1 MDINPNEHSNGVFAG
16 EPSACK
22 NRKHSKSKHQLT
34 LFNFCFKQVIFD
46 TKAALRRDDIDP
58 KEAMKKTVLVKPG
71 TTNPYECVNKNTVL
85 Q

>member
-1 MDINPNEHSNGVFAG
+1 MYVKAH
-16 EPSACK
+16 
-22 NRKHSKSKHQLT
+22 
-34 LFNFCFKQVIFD
+34 CFKQVIFD

-85 Q
+85 QLMKNVTNLT

>member
-1 MDINPNEHSNGVFAG
+1 MYVKAH
-16 EPSACK
+16 
-22 NRKHSKSKHQLT
+22 
-34 LFNFCFKQVIFD
+34 CFKQVIFD

-58 KEAMKKTVLVKPG
+58 TEAMKKTVLVKPG

>member
-1 MDINPNEHSNGVFAG
+1 MYVKAH
-16 EPSACK
+16 
-22 NRKHSKSKHQLT
+22 
-34 LFNFCFKQVIFD
+34 CFKQVIFD

-58 KEAMKKTVLVKPG
+58 KEAMKKPVLVKPG